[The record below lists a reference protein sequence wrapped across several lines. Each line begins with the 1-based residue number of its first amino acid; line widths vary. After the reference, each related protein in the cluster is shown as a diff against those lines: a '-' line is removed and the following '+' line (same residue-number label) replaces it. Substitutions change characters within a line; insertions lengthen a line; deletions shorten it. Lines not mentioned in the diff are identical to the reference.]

1 MNIIFH
7 LLATGGTIA
16 CTRDNTGALV
26 PTAQARDLVAAAG
39 VDHPQIT
46 TRDLTRLDSSSLT
59 LSELDGLIA
68 AVRESLAAG
77 AAGVVI
83 THGTDSL
90 EDTALALDL
99 VHDSETPVVLTGAQ
113 RAFDHP
119 AADGPANLRGALAAA
134 ADPAHRGRGVLVFF
148 GGRLLPA
155 RGLFKTH
162 TSRLEAFA
170 AADDPGP
177 RPQPVSHTG
186 LAGLNIPIL
195 AAWPGAGPEL
205 ADACLAHG
213 VDGLVVEGLG
223 SGNMGS
229 AMGEGVAR
237 LLAAGVPT
245 VIATRVPHGAVQL
258 AYGGSGGGA
267 DLAARG
273 ALGAGVLSPGQAR
286 ITLATALAAGVDPRH
301 LL

>member
-59 LSELDGLIA
+59 LSELDGLTA

-77 AAGVVI
+77 AAGIVI

-134 ADPAHRGRGVLVFF
+134 ADPA
-148 GGRLLPA
+148 
-155 RGLFKTH
+155 
-162 TSRLEAFA
+162 
-170 AADDPGP
+170 
-177 RPQPVSHTG
+177 
-186 LAGLNIPIL
+186 
-195 AAWPGAGPEL
+195 
-205 ADACLAHG
+205 
-213 VDGLVVEGLG
+213 
-223 SGNMGS
+223 
-229 AMGEGVAR
+229 
-237 LLAAGVPT
+237 
-245 VIATRVPHGAVQL
+245 
-258 AYGGSGGGA
+258 
-267 DLAARG
+267 
-273 ALGAGVLSPGQAR
+273 
-286 ITLATALAAGVDPRH
+286 
-301 LL
+301 